1 MSPQEQLLPHDRVLR
16 YEFNERMNHWVAA
29 GSFIYLMLTGLAFWS
44 PWLFWIAS
52 ALGGAELSRMLHP
65 WIGLVFFVAVCYMF
79 ALWSRQMN
87 FDSVDAQWWKSLN
100 HYIRNEDDKMPP
112 AGRYNAGQK
121 FLFWGFF
128 WSAAALLAS
137 GLVLWFP
144 EYIPWNL
151 RFLRYISV
159 LVHPAAALFTIG
171 LFLIHIYMGVFAE
184 RGAFG
189 SVIRG
194 DVSIAF
200 AKRYHPGWYKE
211 IVGDS
216 STPRK

>member
-1 MSPQEQLLPHDRVLR
+1 MSHQDQLIPHDHVLR
-16 YEFNERMNHWVAA
+16 YEFNERLNHWVAA

-65 WIGLVFFVAVCYMF
+65 WIGLIFFVAVV
-79 ALWSRQMN
+79 QMYAMWASQMG
-87 FDSVDAQWWKSLN
+87 FTDVDRAWFRSVR
-100 HYIRNEDDKMPP
+100 HYIQNEDDEMPP

-121 FLFWGFF
+121 LLFWGFF
-128 WSAAALLAS
+128 ICGILLFLS

-144 EYIPWNL
+144 EYIPWSL
-151 RFLRYISV
+151 RWLRYISV
-159 LVHPAAALFTIG
+159 IIHASSALLTIG
-171 LFLIHIYMGVFAE
+171 LFMIHVYMGVFAE

-194 DVSIAF
+194 DVSVEF
-200 AKRYHPGWYKE
+200 AKRFHPGWYKE
-211 IVGDS
+211 VADS
-216 STPRK
+216 AAPRK